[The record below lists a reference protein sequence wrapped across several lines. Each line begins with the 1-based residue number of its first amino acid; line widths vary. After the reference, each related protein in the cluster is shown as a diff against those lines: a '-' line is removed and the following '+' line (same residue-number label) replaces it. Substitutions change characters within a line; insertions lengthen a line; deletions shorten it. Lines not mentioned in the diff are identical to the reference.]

1 MWTDKITEK
10 GGMRRG
16 RAGQRGKTQEYQG
29 IAGLDGGTMGGCS
42 HLSCPGRASS
52 ASTLFFHAQTGRNRR
67 GTGRADESAEI
78 PGRKSRLSGD
88 LRMVHMEGPDGREVK
103 GGRWMGRP
111 KAPNYSLTEP
121 GSKSKQKKCAHGVRR
136 RADKR
141 EKMIKRGQINRKQKS
156 FRRA

>member
-1 MWTDKITEK
+1 MSQDDFREKSWVRACNVGGAHRGWNGLYHAVGNIRFGRFHQSLRIAKVWTDKITEK

-78 PGRKSRLSGD
+78 PGNHENQGFPGISAWYIWKD
-88 LRMVHMEGPDGREVK
+88 P
-103 GGRWMGRP
+103 MGAR
-111 KAPNYSLTEP
+111 
-121 GSKSKQKKCAHGVRR
+121 
-136 RADKR
+136 
-141 EKMIKRGQINRKQKS
+141 
-156 FRRA
+156 